1 MEFVHTPGRVHSAP
15 DVLSHWPLVATAQGL
30 PEGKVLHDA
39 VV

>member
-15 DVLSHWPLVATAQGL
+15 DALSRRPLVATAQGL
-30 PEGKVLHDA
+30 PEGKVLQDA